1 MGKCSGTS
9 QLTATWW
16 PWFEFALAGR
26 VPAAAFRPR
35 PSVDGGVLVISRRP
49 RPLLDPRR
57 REAYQRFVAGAFR
70 RGRAGRRRPRDVDA
84 SGWVTL
90 FAGGLS

>member
-1 MGKCSGTS
+1 
-9 QLTATWW
+9 
-16 PWFEFALAGR
+16 

-35 PSVDGGVLVISRRP
+35 PTVDGGLLVISRRS
-49 RPLLDPRR
+49 RPLLDPGRR
-57 REAYQRFVAGAFR
+57 GAYQRFVADAFR

-90 FAGGLS
+90 FGDGLP